1 MCKLRLEKKITGS
14 GFEAAWEY
22 EITADMDE

>member
-1 MCKLRLEKKITGS
+1 MMCKFRLKKITGS
-14 GFEAAWEY
+14 GSEAAWEY